1 VVIGL
6 RPEHVSAAREVSR
19 PLRRLRLTAERVEHL
34 GPELLVTCAVDAP
47 AVVVRDAGADPLPM
61 SRGASL
67 QARFPVRSAIRHGDP
82 VEVDVDVAELTYF
95 DASTG
100 TALWHPA

>member
-1 VVIGL
+1 
-6 RPEHVSAAREVSR
+6 
-19 PLRRLRLTAERVEHL
+19 
-34 GPELLVTCAVDAP
+34 
-47 AVVVRDAGADPLPM
+47 M